1 MKTLNGDKIYTEI
14 ERIVGEAEESIK
26 IASAWLKGSLVKRLL
41 ENVDP
46 EKVEIEVILRGS
58 ELRDLLITD
67 ELVFKT
73 IREKGGKI
81 YLNNRLHA
89 KFIVVDD
96 KKAVVGSA
104 NFTEAGMSEYSQ
116 GNIEVAVYYDT
127 SDGNEVEELTDYFE
141 RIKEDNGTV
150 IFSDDLIGFALNPV
164 KSSSFEFILLDP
176 QTREQS
182 YVEVRDENRKIL
194 GKIESIYSYDMGFF
208 ANPFSGS
215 ESQVFGSLDQF
226 KLLFSGRKDN
236 NWKKAAVYSYLNENG
251 DRVRIAV
258 AQVVG
263 EIDGQKL
270 QTPLKPFDVGTGVY
284 RASEETLNRVM
295 KRNFSGQEMKIP
307 VEVGS
312 LEGNSHIKVFLD
324 LDEVI
329 TKHMAVLGTTG
340 SGKSHFTKLFIKRAV
355 ETENPPEVFILDPH
369 GEYRQGLIDLGVD
382 PKLIKEVVITDTF
395 FPIYYEG
402 IEALIKELGYGHL
415 ISGRTN
421 EGKKNQALLKRVKP
435 DLKTTVFQEKNLK
448 ELLSQLKAEKRNSAD
463 SDEGNSSP
471 TEDPYVERV
480 LSDKWD
486 NQKDVVREVEEL
498 LNPQQTKDGKPLIFI
513 LNLKEI
519 TDPQTRVNLAGL
531 FIQELFFK
539 NREDRKRRL
548 LILEEAHNFAP
559 EKSYGDVSAGKEN
572 LALSFARKIAAE
584 GRKFNLGLI
593 VITQRPAQVN
603 KYVLAQTNTQ
613 AMFRIINI
621 NDLQAVE
628 TFVEFAGRDTT
639 SLLPTL
645 QTGSGIISGLAVPF
659 PILVEIN

>member
-1 MKTLNGDKIYTEI
+1 MRTLNGDKIYTEI
-14 ERIVGEAEESIK
+14 EKIVGEAEKSIK
-26 IASAWLKGSLVKRLL
+26 IASAWLKGSLVRRLL

-46 EKVEIEVILRGS
+46 EKGIEIEVILRGS

-96 KKAVVGSA
+96 QKAVVGSA
-104 NFTEAGMSEYSQ
+104 NFTEAGMSEYSK

-127 SDGNEVEELTDYFE
+127 SDGEEVKELTDYFE
-141 RIKEDNGTV
+141 RIKEDPGTV

-176 QTREQS
+176 EITEQS
-182 YVEVRDENRKIL
+182 YVEVRDGERKIL

-236 NWKKAAVYSYLNENG
+236 SWKKAATYSYLNENG

-263 EIDGQKL
+263 EINGQKL
-270 QTPLKPFDVGTGVY
+270 QTPLKPLDVGNGIY
-284 RASEETLNRVM
+284 RASKETLSNVM
-295 KRNFSGQEMKIP
+295 KKNFSGKEMKTPI
-307 VEVGS
+307 EIGN
-312 LEGNSHIKVFLD
+312 LEGNSNITVFID
-324 LDEVI
+324 LEEVI

-369 GEYRQGLIDLGVD
+369 GEYKQGLINMGVN
-382 PKLIKEVVITDTF
+382 PKTIKEVEISDTL
-395 FPIYYEG
+395 FPIYPE
-402 IEALIKELGYGHL
+402 EVEELIKELGYSHL
-415 ISGRTN
+415 ISGNSRT
-421 EGKKNQALLKRVKP
+421 AKRNRNIIAKWVKP
-435 DLKTTVFQEKNLK
+435 DIGSSGFKTGNLK
-448 ELLSQLKAEKRNSAD
+448 ELLSQIEDEDGNNPLT
-463 SDEGNSSP
+463 SD
-471 TEDPYVERV
+471 TYVTRT
-480 LSDKWD
+480 LSGKWE
-486 NQKDVVREVEEL
+486 NQEDVVKSLGEL
-498 LNPQQTKDGKPLIFI
+498 LCPKEEQKPSIFI
-513 LNLKEI
+513 LNLNKI

-531 FIQELFFK
+531 FMQELFFK
-539 NREDRKRRL
+539 NRKDRKRRL

-559 EKSYGDVSAGKEN
+559 EKSYGDVSADKKN
-572 LALSFARKIAAE
+572 LALNTARKIAAE
-584 GRKFNLGLI
+584 GRKFNLGFV
-593 VITQRPAQVN
+593 VITQRPAQVS

-613 AMFRIINI
+613 AMFRIINV

-628 TFVEFAGRDTT
+628 TFVEFAGRDVT

-645 QTGSGIISGLAVPF
+645 QTGSGVISGLAVPF
-659 PILVEIN
+659 SVLTNISGE

>member
-1 MKTLNGDKIYTEI
+1 MRTLNGDNIYTEV
-14 ERIVGEAEESIK
+14 ERIVGEAEKSIK

-41 ENVDP
+41 ENVDT
-46 EKVEIEVILRGS
+46 EKGIEIEVILRGS

-89 KFIVVDD
+89 KFIVVDGQ
-96 KKAVVGSA
+96 KAVVGSA
-104 NFTEAGMSEYSQ
+104 NFTESGMSEYSK
-116 GNIEVAVYYDT
+116 GNIEVAVYYDA
-127 SDGNEVEELTDYFE
+127 SDGQEVKELTDYFE
-141 RIKEDNGTV
+141 KIKEDPGTV

-164 KSSSFEFILLDP
+164 KSNSFEFILLDP
-176 QTREQS
+176 EITEQS
-182 YVEVRDENRKIL
+182 YVEVRDGERKIL

-215 ESQVFGSLDQF
+215 ESQVFGSLEQF

-236 NWKKAAVYSYLNENG
+236 SWKKAATYSYLNENG

-263 EIDGQKL
+263 EINGTKL
-270 QTPLKPFDVGTGVY
+270 QTPLKPFDVGNGIY
-284 RASEETLNRVM
+284 RASKETLGNVM
-295 KRNFSGQEMKIP
+295 KKNFSGKEMGTP
-307 VEVGS
+307 VEIGN
-312 LEGNSHIKVFLD
+312 LEGNRNITVFID

-369 GEYRQGLIDLGVD
+369 GEYKEGLLDLGVD
-382 PKLIKEVVITDTF
+382 PKLIKEVEIPDTL
-395 FPIYYEG
+395 FPIYPE
-402 IEALIKELGYGHL
+402 EVEELIKELGYGQL
-415 ISGRTN
+415 ISGNNKTVR
-421 EGKKNQALLKRVKP
+421 KNRNTIVRWVKP
-435 DLKTTVFQEKNLK
+435 DIGSSGFKTGNLK
-448 ELLSQLKAEKRNSAD
+448 ELLSQIED
-463 SDEGNSSP
+463 EEGNNPLTSD
-471 TEDPYVERV
+471 TYVTRT
-480 LSDKWD
+480 LTGKWEK
-486 NQKDVVREVEEL
+486 QEEVIKDLREL
-498 LNPQQTKDGKPLIFI
+498 LNPNEEEKPLIFI
-513 LNLKEI
+513 LNLKKI

-531 FIQELFFK
+531 FMQELFFK
-539 NREDRKRRL
+539 NRKETKRRL

-559 EKSYGDVSAGKEN
+559 EKSYGDVSADKKN
-572 LALSFARKIAAE
+572 LALNTARKIAAE
-584 GRKFNLGLI
+584 GRKFNLGLV
-593 VITQRPAQVN
+593 VITQRPAQVS

-613 AMFRIINI
+613 AMFRIINV

-628 TFVEFAGRDTT
+628 TFVEFAGRDIT

-645 QTGSGIISGLAVPF
+645 QTGSGVISGLAVPF
-659 PILVEIN
+659 PVLTEIN

>member
-1 MKTLNGDKIYTEI
+1 MRTLNGDNIYTEV
-14 ERIVGEAEESIK
+14 ERIVGEAEKSIK

-41 ENVDP
+41 ENVDT
-46 EKVEIEVILRGS
+46 EKGIEIEVILRGS

-89 KFIVVDD
+89 KFIVVDGQ
-96 KKAVVGSA
+96 KAVVGSA
-104 NFTEAGMSEYSQ
+104 NFTESGMSEYSK
-116 GNIEVAVYYDT
+116 GNIEVAVYYDA
-127 SDGNEVEELTDYFE
+127 SDGQEVKELTDYFE
-141 RIKEDNGTV
+141 KIKEDPGTV

-164 KSSSFEFILLDP
+164 KSNSFEFILLDP
-176 QTREQS
+176 EITEQS
-182 YVEVRDENRKIL
+182 YVEVRDGERKIL

-215 ESQVFGSLDQF
+215 ESQVFGSLEQF

-236 NWKKAAVYSYLNENG
+236 SWKKAATYSYLNENG

-263 EIDGQKL
+263 EINGTKL
-270 QTPLKPFDVGTGVY
+270 QTPLKPFDVGNGIY
-284 RASEETLNRVM
+284 RASKETLGNVM
-295 KRNFSGQEMKIP
+295 KKNFSGKEMGTP
-307 VEVGS
+307 VEIGN
-312 LEGNSHIKVFLD
+312 LEGNRNITVFID

-369 GEYRQGLIDLGVD
+369 GEYKEGLLDLGVD
-382 PKLIKEVVITDTF
+382 PKLIKEVEIPDTL
-395 FPIYYEG
+395 FPIYPE
-402 IEALIKELGYGHL
+402 EVEELIKELGYGQL
-415 ISGRTN
+415 ISGNNKTVR
-421 EGKKNQALLKRVKP
+421 KNRNTIVRWVKP
-435 DLKTTVFQEKNLK
+435 DIGSSGFKTGNLK
-448 ELLSQLKAEKRNSAD
+448 ELLSQIED
-463 SDEGNSSP
+463 EEGNNPLTSD
-471 TEDPYVERV
+471 TYVTRT
-480 LSDKWD
+480 LTGKWEK
-486 NQKDVVREVEEL
+486 QEEVIKDLREL
-498 LNPQQTKDGKPLIFI
+498 LNPNEEEKPLIFI
-513 LNLKEI
+513 LNLKKI

-531 FIQELFFK
+531 FMQELFFK
-539 NREDRKRRL
+539 NRKETKRRL

-559 EKSYGDVSAGKEN
+559 EKSYGDVSADKKN
-572 LALSFARKIAAE
+572 LALNTARKIAAE
-584 GRKFNLGLI
+584 GRKFNLGLV
-593 VITQRPAQVN
+593 VITQRPAQVS

-613 AMFRIINI
+613 AMFRIINV

-645 QTGSGIISGLAVPF
+645 QTGSGVISGLAVPF
-659 PILVEIN
+659 PVLTEIN

>member
-1 MKTLNGDKIYTEI
+1 MRTLNGDKIYTEI
-14 ERIVGEAEESIK
+14 ERIVGEAEKSIK
-26 IASAWLKGSLVKRLL
+26 IASAWLKGSLVRRLL
-41 ENVDP
+41 ENLDP
-46 EKVEIEVILRGS
+46 SKGIEIEVILRGS

-67 ELVFKT
+67 EIVFKT

-96 KKAVVGSA
+96 QKAVVGSA
-104 NFTEAGMSEYSQ
+104 NFTEAGMSEYSK

-127 SDGNEVEELTDYFE
+127 SDGEEVKELTDYFE
-141 RIKEDNGTV
+141 RIKEDPGTV

-176 QTREQS
+176 EITEQS
-182 YVEVRDENRKIL
+182 YVEVRDGERKIL

-236 NWKKAAVYSYLNENG
+236 SWKKAATYSYLNENG

-263 EIDGQKL
+263 EINGQKL
-270 QTPLKPFDVGTGVY
+270 QTPLKPFDVGNGIY
-284 RASEETLNRVM
+284 KASKETLSNVM
-295 KRNFSGQEMKIP
+295 KKNFSGKEMKTPI
-307 VEVGS
+307 EIGN
-312 LEGNSHIKVFLD
+312 LEGNSNITVFID
-324 LDEVI
+324 LEEII

-369 GEYRQGLIDLGVD
+369 GEYKQGLIDLGVNL
-382 PKLIKEVVITDTF
+382 KLIKEVEISDIF
-395 FPIYYEG
+395 FPIYPE
-402 IEALIKELGYGHL
+402 EVEELIKELGYSHL
-415 ISGRTN
+415 ISGNSRTA
-421 EGKKNQALLKRVKP
+421 KKNRNTIAKWVKP
-435 DLKTTVFQEKNLK
+435 DIGSSGFKTGNLK
-448 ELLSQLKAEKRNSAD
+448 ELLSQIEDEDGNNPLT
-463 SDEGNSSP
+463 SD
-471 TEDPYVERV
+471 TYVTRT
-480 LSDKWD
+480 LSGKWE
-486 NQKDVVREVEEL
+486 NQEDVVKSLGEL
-498 LNPQQTKDGKPLIFI
+498 LCPKEEQKPSIFI
-513 LNLKEI
+513 LNLNKI

-531 FIQELFFK
+531 FMQELFFK
-539 NREDRKRRL
+539 NRKDRKRRL

-559 EKSYGDVSAGKEN
+559 EKSYGDVSADKKN
-572 LALSFARKIAAE
+572 LALNTARKIAAE
-584 GRKFNLGLI
+584 GRKFNLGLV
-593 VITQRPAQVN
+593 VITQRPAQVS

-628 TFVEFAGRDTT
+628 TFVEFAGRDVT

-645 QTGSGIISGLAVPF
+645 QTGSGVISGLAVPF
-659 PILVEIN
+659 SVLTNISGE

>member
-1 MKTLNGDKIYTEI
+1 MRTLNGDKIYTEI
-14 ERIVGEAEESIK
+14 EKIVGEAEKSIK
-26 IASAWLKGSLVKRLL
+26 IASAWLKGSLVRRLL

-46 EKVEIEVILRGS
+46 EKGIEIEVILRGS

-96 KKAVVGSA
+96 QKAVVGSA
-104 NFTEAGMSEYSQ
+104 NFTEAGMSEYSK

-127 SDGNEVEELTDYFE
+127 SDGEEVKELTDYFE
-141 RIKEDNGTV
+141 RIKEDPGTV

-176 QTREQS
+176 EITEQS
-182 YVEVRDENRKIL
+182 YVEVRDGERKIL

-236 NWKKAAVYSYLNENG
+236 SWKKAATYSYLNENG

-263 EIDGQKL
+263 EINGQKL
-270 QTPLKPFDVGTGVY
+270 QTPLKPFDVGNGVY
-284 RASEETLNRVM
+284 RASKETLSNVM
-295 KRNFSGQEMKIP
+295 KKNFSGKEMKTPI
-307 VEVGS
+307 EIGN
-312 LEGNSHIKVFLD
+312 LEGNSNITVFID
-324 LDEVI
+324 LEEVI

-340 SGKSHFTKLFIKRAV
+340 SGKSHFTKLFIKRTV
-355 ETENPPEVFILDPH
+355 KTENPPEVFILDPH
-369 GEYRQGLIDLGVD
+369 GEYKQGLINMGVN
-382 PKLIKEVVITDTF
+382 PKTIKEVEISDTL
-395 FPIYYEG
+395 FPIYPE
-402 IEALIKELGYGHL
+402 EVEELIKELGYSHL
-415 ISGRTN
+415 ISGNSRTA
-421 EGKKNQALLKRVKP
+421 KKNRNTIAKWVKP
-435 DLKTTVFQEKNLK
+435 DIWSSGFKTGDLKG
-448 ELLSQLKAEKRNSAD
+448 LLSQIEDEDGNNPLI
-463 SDEGNSSP
+463 SD
-471 TEDPYVERV
+471 TYVTRT
-480 LSDKWD
+480 LSGKWE
-486 NQKDVVREVEEL
+486 NQEEVIKGLEEL
-498 LNPQQTKDGKPLIFI
+498 LNPNEEPKPLIFI
-513 LNLKEI
+513 LNLNKI

-531 FIQELFFK
+531 FMQELFFK
-539 NREDRKRRL
+539 NREDRNRRL

-559 EKSYGDVSAGKEN
+559 EKSYGDVSADKKN
-572 LALSFARKIAAE
+572 LALNTARKIAAE
-584 GRKFNLGLI
+584 GRKFNLGLV
-593 VITQRPAQVN
+593 VITQRPAQVS

-613 AMFRIINI
+613 AMFRIINV

-628 TFVEFAGRDTT
+628 TFVEFAGRDIT

-645 QTGSGIISGLAVPF
+645 QTGSGVISGLAVPF
-659 PILVEIN
+659 PVLTEISEN

>member
-1 MKTLNGDKIYTEI
+1 MRTLNGDNIFTEV
-14 ERIVGEAEESIK
+14 ERIVGEAEKSIK

-41 ENVDP
+41 ENVDA
-46 EKVEIEVILRGS
+46 EKDVEIEVILRGS

-73 IREKGGKI
+73 IREKGGRI

-96 KKAVVGSA
+96 VKAVVGSA
-104 NFTEAGMSEYSQ
+104 NFTESGMSDYSK
-116 GNIEVAVYYDT
+116 GNIEVAVYYDA
-127 SDGNEVEELTDYFE
+127 SDGEEVKELTDYFE
-141 RIKEDNGTV
+141 RIKEDPGTV

-164 KSSSFEFILLDP
+164 KSNSFEFILLDP
-176 QTREQS
+176 EITEQS
-182 YVEVRDENRKIL
+182 YVEVRDGERKIL

-215 ESQVFGSLDQF
+215 ESQVFGSIEQF

-236 NWKKAAVYSYLNENG
+236 SWKKAATYSYLNENG

-263 EIDGQKL
+263 EINGQKL
-270 QTPLKPFDVGTGVY
+270 QTPLKPFNVGNGVY
-284 RASEETLNRVM
+284 RASKETLSAVM
-295 KRNFSGQEMKIP
+295 KKNFSGKEMETPI
-307 VEVGS
+307 EIGN
-312 LEGNSHIKVFLD
+312 LEGNSDIAVFID
-324 LDEVI
+324 LEEII

-369 GEYRQGLIDLGVD
+369 GEYKQGLIDMGVD
-382 PKLIKEVVITDTF
+382 PKLIKEVKISDTL
-395 FPIYYEG
+395 FPIYPE
-402 IEALIKELGYGHL
+402 EVEELIKELGYGQL
-415 ISGRTN
+415 ISGNNKTVR
-421 EGKKNQALLKRVKP
+421 KNRNTIVRWVKP
-435 DLKTTVFQEKNLK
+435 DIGSSGFKTGNLK
-448 ELLSQLKAEKRNSAD
+448 ELLSQIEDENGNNPLTSDTYVTRTLTGKWEKQ
-463 SDEGNSSP
+463 EK
-471 TEDPYVERV
+471 VI
-480 LSDKWD
+480 
-486 NQKDVVREVEEL
+486 KDLREL
-498 LNPQQTKDGKPLIFI
+498 LNPNEEEKPLIFI

-531 FIQELFFK
+531 FMQELFFK
-539 NREDRKRRL
+539 NRNETKRRL

-559 EKSYGDVSAGKEN
+559 EKSYGDVSADKKN
-572 LALSFARKIAAE
+572 LALNAARKIAAE
-584 GRKFNLGLI
+584 GRKFNLGI
-593 VITQRPAQVN
+593 VVITQRPAQVS

-613 AMFRIINI
+613 AMFRIINV

-628 TFVEFAGRDTT
+628 TFVEFAGRDIT

-645 QTGSGIISGLAVPF
+645 QTGSGVISDLAVPF
-659 PILVEIN
+659 PVLTKIN

>member
-1 MKTLNGDKIYTEI
+1 MRTLNGDKIYTEI
-14 ERIVGEAEESIK
+14 ERIVGEAEKSIK
-26 IASAWLKGSLVKRLL
+26 IASAWLKGSLVRRLL
-41 ENVDP
+41 ENVDT
-46 EKVEIEVILRGS
+46 EKGIEIEVILRGS

-67 ELVFKT
+67 EIVFKT

-96 KKAVVGSA
+96 QKAVVGSA
-104 NFTEAGMSEYSQ
+104 NFTEAGMSEYSK

-127 SDGNEVEELTDYFE
+127 SDGEEVKELTDYFE
-141 RIKEDNGTV
+141 RIKEDPGTV

-176 QTREQS
+176 EITEQS
-182 YVEVRDENRKIL
+182 YVEVRDGERKIL

-236 NWKKAAVYSYLNENG
+236 SWKKAATYSYLNENG

-263 EIDGQKL
+263 EINGQKL
-270 QTPLKPFDVGTGVY
+270 QTPLKPFDVGNGIY
-284 RASEETLNRVM
+284 KASKETLSNVM
-295 KRNFSGQEMKIP
+295 KKNFSGKEMKTPI
-307 VEVGS
+307 EIGN
-312 LEGNSHIKVFLD
+312 LEGNSNITVFID
-324 LDEVI
+324 LEEII

-340 SGKSHFTKLFIKRAV
+340 SGKSHFTKLFIKRVV

-369 GEYRQGLIDLGVD
+369 GEYKQGLIDLGVNL
-382 PKLIKEVVITDTF
+382 KLIKEVKISDTL
-395 FPIYYEG
+395 FPIYPE
-402 IEALIKELGYGHL
+402 EVEELIKELGYSHL
-415 ISGRTN
+415 ISGNSKTA
-421 EGKKNQALLKRVKP
+421 KKNRNTIAKWVKP
-435 DLKTTVFQEKNLK
+435 DIGSSGFKTGNLK
-448 ELLSQLKAEKRNSAD
+448 ELLSQIEDEDGNNPLT
-463 SDEGNSSP
+463 SD
-471 TEDPYVERV
+471 TYVTRT
-480 LSDKWD
+480 LSGKWE
-486 NQKDVVREVEEL
+486 NQEDVVKSLGEL
-498 LNPQQTKDGKPLIFI
+498 LCPKEEQKPSIFI
-513 LNLKEI
+513 LNLNKI

-531 FIQELFFK
+531 FMQELFFK
-539 NREDRKRRL
+539 NRKDRKRRL

-559 EKSYGDVSAGKEN
+559 EKSYGDVSADKKN
-572 LALSFARKIAAE
+572 LALNTARKIAAE
-584 GRKFNLGLI
+584 GRKFNLGLV
-593 VITQRPAQVN
+593 VITQRPAQVS

-628 TFVEFAGRDTT
+628 TFVEFAGRDVT

-645 QTGSGIISGLAVPF
+645 QTGSGVISGLAVPF
-659 PILVEIN
+659 PVLTNISGE